1 MKNKITYAYVRGL
14 ILLGLLTVFSGF
26 EAGAQDISFKAN
38 APKVLRAGEQFQLEY
53 TVNAN
58 VDEFEPPDFGEF
70 RFLGGP
76 SQGSSTSINIVNGRT
91 TRVSTYSFSY
101 YLQAPSKAGTYA
113 LEPAVAKVR
122 KKEISSNALTI
133 EVVGASQSA
142 GSSASS
148 GSQQSTQ
155 SAPTADGNDLF
166 VRLEVDK
173 HSAYVGEQITAWIKL
188 YTQVNVVNL
197 DPFNPPNYVG
207 FYKQEIE
214 TPPLRSLEREK
225 VGDDIYYTGVLTKVL
240 LYPQRSGEITIDPF
254 DLTVVVQKQTRR
266 RPQSIF
272 DQMMG
277 PQYDHSRI
285 NLKSKPVKL
294 NIKPLPPNQ
303 PPDFNGA
310 VGKFQI
316 QASVNETQV
325 STNDAVTLKV
335 NISGRGNVRLMEDL
349 KTKFPPTFDV
359 FEPSKKVHIDKSN
372 QGRSGTVTYEY
383 TAIPRHAGNFKLSP
397 FSMSYFDPAAGS
409 YKTIQ
414 TNGFDI
420 LVAKGEGD
428 STSVMIS
435 NLSKSDVE
443 LLGSDIRYIETSTV
457 LRTKA
462 FYLFGSRWLYA
473 IYLGSV
479 LLFITILIIRR
490 EQMKLSANAVKYRNR
505 KAGKTASK
513 RLKAAHKI
521 LHSEN
526 KELFFEELGKAMW
539 GFLSDKLNIPL
550 SELSKERVL
559 EEFKKQAIEE
569 EVVNRFFNIADTC
582 EFARF
587 APGGRD
593 SEMPGLY
600 SQAAKIISTLNQ
612 KLKS

>member
-1 MKNKITYAYVRGL
+1 MKNGKTYKHIPAFALIGL
-14 ILLGLLTVFSGF
+14 IIFSSGF
-26 EAGAQDISFKAN
+26 RVTAQDISFKAN

-53 TVNAN
+53 TIDAN

-76 SQGSSTSINIVNGRT
+76 SQGSSTSISIVNGKT
-91 TRVSTYSFSY
+91 TRVSTYTFSY
-101 YLQAPSKAGTYA
+101 YLQAPSKAGTYS
-113 LEPAVAKVR
+113 LQPAVAKVK
-122 KKEISSNALTI
+122 KKEVSSNSLTI
-133 EVVGASQSA
+133 EVVGSSQA
-142 GSSASS
+142 TSSQPS
-148 GSQQSTQ
+148 GNQQSTPET
-155 SAPTADGNDLF
+155 SSGGGNDLY

-173 HSAYVGEQITAWIKL
+173 HSAYVGEQITAWVKL

-197 DPFNPPNYVG
+197 DPFNPPKYVG
-207 FYKQEIE
+207 FYQQEIE

-225 VGDDIYYTGVLTKVL
+225 VGDDIFYTGVLTKVL
-240 LYPQRSGEITIDPF
+240 LYPQQSGEITIDPF
-254 DLTVVVQKQTRR
+254 ELTVVVQKQTRR

-277 PQYDHSRI
+277 PQYDHARI
-285 NLKSKPVKL
+285 SLKSKPVKL

-303 PPDFNGA
+303 PADFNGA
-310 VGKFQI
+310 IGKFKI
-316 QASVNETQV
+316 NATVNETQV
-325 STNDAVTLKV
+325 TTNDAVTLKV
-335 NISGRGNVRLMEDL
+335 NISGKGNIRLIEDM

-359 FEPSKKVHIDKSN
+359 FEPTKKVHIDKSTE
-372 QGRSGTVTYEY
+372 GRSGTVSYEY
-383 TAIPRHAGNFKLSP
+383 TAIPRHAGDFKIPP
-397 FSMSYFDPAAGS
+397 FSMTYFDPAAKA

-414 TNGFDI
+414 TSDFDI
-420 LVAKGEGD
+420 LVAKGKGD
-428 STSVMIS
+428 STSVMVS

-443 LLGSDIRYIETSTV
+443 LLGSDIRYIETNTV
-457 LRTKA
+457 LRAKA
-462 FYLFGSRWLYA
+462 FYLFGSRWLYL
-473 IYLGSV
+473 IYIGSFV
-479 LLFITILIIRR
+479 VFIIILIIRR
-490 EQMKLSANAVKYRNR
+490 EQMKRSANAAKYRNR

-526 KELFFEELGKAMW
+526 KEQFFEELGKAMW

-559 EEFKKQAIEE
+559 VEFEKQNISKET
-569 EVVNRFFNIADTC
+569 VDKFFKIADTC

-593 SEMPGLY
+593 SEMTELY
-600 SQAAKIISTLNQ
+600 SKAAEIISTLNQ